1 MSVFADKECFENRL
15 FKGFLIPGVA
25 VGALMILMLCVQ
37 PWISTDLL
45 RHPVGGPKG
54 MAIGFALLP
63 FGILFVTYALT
74 SIFYAVLLLV
84 KYLRHSDSFVKSAR
98 RFVLFSDTFLIVM
111 DVMLVLAF
119 IEVWRWNFFSSLN
132 LPIVVFLTALAFI
145 MTVFFICWTKR
156 IYQYVGHRFFSR
168 KTFGALALILF
179 LLFLAILLPCMCWLI
194 L

>member
-1 MSVFADKECFENRL
+1 MSVFADKESFENRL
-15 FKGFLIPGVA
+15 FKGFLIPGIA
-25 VGALMILMLCVQ
+25 VGVLMILMLCVQ
-37 PWISTDLL
+37 PWINTALL

-98 RFVLFSDTFLIVM
+98 RFVLFSDTFLVVM

-156 IYQYVGHRFFSR
+156 IYQYEGHRFFSR
-168 KTFGALALILF
+168 KTFRALALILF